1 MSRFRPRPT
10 VILGTELLVA
20 VCCLSFFLPI
30 PRSRLKPGGVVSLR
44 LEDRNGLRL
53 REVRSG
59 EGGRCRWVGWREISP
74 LLIKATVAA
83 EDRHFFAHP
92 GVNLYAVARAVLQN
106 IRRRQVISGASTITQ
121 QVIRNIYHFRR
132 SLINKALEAWL
143 AVRLEHTLSKDEI
156 LVQYLNRVSYGNQT
170 YGVEA
175 AARLYFDKPASDLGL
190 AESAFLAGL
199 PRAPS
204 DLNPYRNL
212 KAAVKNQ
219 EDILGR
225 MARLE
230 MISSEDRTR
239 AVHEPLMVRP
249 EKEKFRAPHFCDFV
263 LARLMEQERQGI
275 SVIRTTLDLALQD
288 KVELQLRR
296 QVVALAKKGISNGAV
311 LVLDNKTGD
320 ILAMAGSADF
330 FDSVHDGQVNG
341 VTALRQPGSTLK
353 PLTYAL
359 ALEHGMTAATIL
371 DDVPSEFATLEGNF
385 APENYDEKYH
395 GPIRLRSALA
405 SSYNIPAVAVLQTLG
420 PDLLYDRLHELGFS
434 SLQKSPQFYGV
445 GLTLGNGEVTLLELV
460 RAYATLARGGSLVRD
475 RSLLRFVMKDGRVVE
490 VAPAPGPQNVFSLEA
505 SYIITHI
512 LEDRDARIPTFGYNS
527 PLDLPFPTA
536 AKTGTSKDFRD
547 NWTVGYTPRYTV
559 GVWVGNF
566 DGRPMQNVSGITGAG
581 PLFRDVMLLLD
592 DGRKESFAVPPDIV
606 HAAICPLSGERPS
619 QNCPSTID
627 EVFLRG
633 TEPTAI
639 CRLPHTAP
647 HTLSQVSTASS
658 SRTNE
663 GFAVAFPKE
672 GDVFKIDPV
681 LRSDFQALRFK
692 AALPEGLETRALEW
706 WLNGQKL
713 DHPQSSSTYVWKLAP
728 GSYTIKARVVLATGS
743 LETRPVRFTV
753 IF

>member
-1 MSRFRPRPT
+1 
-10 VILGTELLVA
+10 VILGTEILIGLV
-20 VCCLSFFLPI
+20 CLSFFLPI
-30 PRSRLKPGGVVSLR
+30 PRSRLRPGGVVSLR
-44 LEDRNGLRL
+44 LEDRNGLLL

-74 LLIKATVAA
+74 LLMKATITA

-92 GVNLYAVARAVLQN
+92 GVNPYAVARAVLQN
-106 IRRRQVISGASTITQ
+106 IRRRQVVSGASTITQ
-121 QVIRNIYHFRR
+121 QVVRNIYHFRR

-156 LVQYLNRVSYGNQT
+156 LVQYLNRISYGNQA

-175 AARLYFDKPASDLGL
+175 AARLYFDKPASDLSL

-204 DLNPYRNL
+204 DLNPYRNFQ
-212 KAAVKNQ
+212 AAVKNQ
-219 EDILGR
+219 RDVLSRMVPLG
-225 MARLE
+225 

-239 AVHEPLMVRP
+239 AVQEALTVRP

-263 LARLMEQERQGI
+263 LARLTERERQGI
-275 SVIRTTLDLALQD
+275 SVIRTTLDIAIQD
-288 KVELQLRR
+288 KVEIQLRR
-296 QVVALAKKGISNGAV
+296 QVTALAKKGISNGAV
-311 LVLDNKTGD
+311 LVLENRTGD

-341 VTALRQPGSTLK
+341 ATALRQPGSTLK

-359 ALEHGMTAATIL
+359 ALERGMTAATIL

-420 PDLLYDRLHELGFS
+420 PDLLFGRLRDLGFS
-434 SLQKSPQFYGV
+434 SLQKSPGFYGV
-445 GLTLGNGEVTLLELV
+445 GLTLGNGEVTLLELA
-460 RAYATLARGGSLVRD
+460 RAYATLGRGGSLVRD
-475 RSLLRFVMKDGRVVE
+475 RSILRLAMNDGRVVD
-490 VAPAPGPQNVFSLEA
+490 VAPEPGPGNVVSLEA

-527 PLDLPFPTA
+527 PLDLPFPAA

-547 NWTVGYTPRYTV
+547 NWTVGYTPRHTV

-592 DGRKESFAVPPDIV
+592 DGRKESFAVPRNLV
-606 HAAICPLSGERPS
+606 HAAICPLSGDRPS

-627 EVFLRG
+627 EVFIRG
-633 TEPTAI
+633 TEPTTM
-639 CRLPHTAP
+639 CRLPHTP
-647 HTLSQVSTASS
+647 PDTLSRVPTASS

-663 GFAVAFPKE
+663 RFAVAFPRD

-681 LRSDFQALRFK
+681 LRSDFQVLRFK

-706 WLNGQKL
+706 WLNGRKL
-713 DHPQSSSTYVWKLAP
+713 DYPLTSSTYVWKLAP
-728 GSYTIKARVVLATGS
+728 GSYTIKARAVLATGS